1 MKDPENIKE
10 LLRLPIDMI
19 GLIFYEKS
27 PRYVGELDPGEFDIV
42 PPNIQ
47 KVGVFVDESEEKML
61 DKKEQYGLQML
72 QLHGSE
78 SPALCKQLK
87 DKGIRVIKAFRVE
100 KSEDLEK
107 IVRYESV
114 CDYFLFDAQ
123 TPLYG
128 GSGKKFDWRI
138 LASCPSKK
146 PFFLSGG
153 IDTDDYERVRQW
165 NMPQLY
171 ALDLNSRFEI
181 SPGLKDIH
189 RIRQF
194 LSPFIQVNKMY

>member
-1 MKDPENIKE
+1 MKIKVCGMKYPENIKE

-27 PRYVGELDPGEFDIV
+27 PRYAGELDADELGIFPKNV
-42 PPNIQ
+42 Q
-47 KVGVFVDESEEKML
+47 KVGVFVDESEENML
-61 DKKEQYGLQML
+61 AKKEQYGLQMF

-78 SPALCKQLK
+78 SPDLCKKLK
-87 DKGIRVIKAFRVE
+87 DKGITVIKAFRVE
-100 KSEDLEK
+100 KVEDMEK
-107 IVRYESV
+107 ILGYENV

-128 GSGKKFDWRI
+128 GSGKKFDWQI
-138 LASCPSKK
+138 LTFYPSRK

-153 IDTDDYERVRQW
+153 IDKDDFAIVRQW
-165 NMPQLY
+165 SMSQLY

-181 SPGLKDIH
+181 SPGLKDID
-189 RIRQF
+189 RIREF
-194 LSPFIQVNKMY
+194 LWKN